1 MRADLGEAVTLEQS
15 CDVRGLIA
23 AVLQYQPA
31 VGVEMRRRGTG
42 YRGQGFQ
49 PRGSAAERERR
60 LLPQVFKSGIGCG
73 DIGRIGDDYVES
85 FAGYGREPRSQAP
98 ID

>member
-1 MRADLGEAVTLEQS
+1 MRADFGEAVALEQS

-31 VGVEMRRRGTG
+31 VGVKMRHRGAG

-49 PRGSAAERERR
+49 PGGSTAERNRGLR
-60 LLPQVFKSGIGCG
+60 P
-73 DIGRIGDDYVES
+73 
-85 FAGYGREPRSQAP
+85 
-98 ID
+98 